1 MLRLSR
7 YNRRMTDPAPD
18 SSLPDGRTVGD
29 DRWFPPT
36 PQQQDASH
44 EQSTASRVIGIVL
57 AFLVGL
63 AYGAIGT
70 VAHAWAPSVLG
81 VALPVGLVL
90 GVLGVAMLLV
100 GLRIVLGDRLAASAA
115 ALGVILMIGILLLE
129 STGGSVLIP
138 QSVSGLVWTIA
149 PGLIAVLV
157 VAWPKLPERARTRD
171 DRPAGPAPEPLPVS
185 PQA

>member
-1 MLRLSR
+1 
-7 YNRRMTDPAPD
+7 MTDPAPD
-18 SSLPDGRTVGD
+18 PRFPDGRTVGD

-36 PQQQDASH
+36 PTSPQRDAPQ

-81 VALPVGLVL
+81 IALPVGLVL
-90 GVLGVAMLLV
+90 GILGVAMLLV

-115 ALGVILMIGILLLE
+115 ALGAILMIGILLLE

-138 QSVSGLVWTIA
+138 QGIAGMVWTIA

-157 VAWPKLPERARTRD
+157 VAWPKLPERNRKRD
-171 DRPAGPAPEPLPVS
+171 DRLVGSAHGPSPIP

>member
-1 MLRLSR
+1 
-7 YNRRMTDPAPD
+7 MTDPASNPRFA
-18 SSLPDGRTVGD
+18 SAPAAA
-29 DRWFPPT
+29 DRWLPAPAE
-36 PQQQDASH
+36 PDDAPR
-44 EQSTASRVIGIVL
+44 EQTTASRIIGVVL

-81 VALPVGLVL
+81 IGLPIGLILGIL
-90 GVLGVAMLLV
+90 GVGMLLL
-100 GLRIVLGDRLAASAA
+100 GLRIVLGDRLAAAA
-115 ALGVILMIGILLLE
+115 AAFGVILMIGVLLLE

-149 PGLIAVLV
+149 PGLVAVLI
-157 VAWPKLPERARTRD
+157 VAWPKLPERKRETPVA
-171 DRPAGPAPEPLPVS
+171 RPAGPPSQPFATS